1 MEHTFSDGLNLEDP
15 AKKMSKAIN
24 ILDRD
29 YIKWVKSLVQR
40 YRQSQIKSA
49 VKVNTEQLRFYW
61 LLGRDIIELDV
72 EKRWGEKVIERLSID
87 LKEQL
92 PLVEGLSVTNLRYC
106 RRFYL

>member
-1 MEHTFSDGLNLEDP
+1 MFEPCRGDRMEHTFSDGLNLEDP

-72 EKRWGEKVIERLSID
+72 EKGGERKLLR
-87 LKEQL
+87 
-92 PLVEGLSVTNLRYC
+92 GLALT
-106 RRFYL
+106 